1 MRSILKSDMKKANSN
16 GNKRELKRG
25 RKCTRREQLQRHLKF
40 GDGPRNFKKRMKRR
54 SAVAHSNLRVVTLW
68 NGVAEEAIEYRP
80 GIGQTLDG
88 KTEEKGKAIA
98 RLEVKDVSDAPSNDL
113 EVPHLVREPPLECRE
128 LGIDDESEAPPKIS
142 MSEEAIRRK
151 SILAETTKL
160 EAYDVE
166 RIAVFHKILWRA
178 YNDIIDYTNHLCEF
192 LEGETDSLDWVRER
206 WEDLISIKDFFEEDD
221 KDPQILLSPVVIMRR
236 FHQAFI
242 FLEDTW
248 KAILDQNWGNLEI
261 PLSGVVAISDV
272 RSSMKSVEPQCDNRD
287 FDKFG
292 SRYPDGKLQPAKN
305 LPTENCH
312 TIKRV
317 QLFETE
323 PPAKKSRL
331 MEEHA
336 SLWIKKLTGCPCGTW
351 CAGPSQS
358 S

>member
-1 MRSILKSDMKKANSN
+1 MRPILNSDMKKAKSN
-16 GNKRELKRG
+16 GNKREAKRG
-25 RKCTRREQLQRHLKF
+25 RKCTRRERLQRHLKS

-54 SAVAHSNLRVVTLW
+54 HAVAHSNLSVVTLW
-68 NGVAEEAIEYRP
+68 NGVTEEAIESLP

-98 RLEVKDVSDAPSNDL
+98 RLEVNDVSDPPSNDL
-113 EVPHLVREPPLECRE
+113 ESPHLVRELPLQCVE
-128 LGIDDESEAPPKIS
+128 LDIDDESEAPPKIS
-142 MSEEAIRRK
+142 MSEEVIRRK

-160 EAYDVE
+160 EAYDIE
-166 RIAVFHKILWRA
+166 RIAAFHQIICRA
-178 YNDIIDYTNHLCEF
+178 YNDIIDYTNHRCKV
-192 LEGETDSLDWVRER
+192 LEGQTDSLDWVRER
-206 WEDLISIKDFFEEDD
+206 WEDLLSIRDFFEEND
-221 KDPQILLSPVVIMRR
+221 KDPEILLSPVVIMRR

-261 PLSGVVAISDV
+261 PLSAIVAISDV
-272 RSSMKSVEPQCDNRD
+272 RSAMKSVEPQCDNCD

-292 SRYPDGKLQPAKN
+292 CRYPDGKLQPATN

-312 TIKRV
+312 TTKRV
-317 QLFETE
+317 QLFETA

-351 CAGPSQS
+351 CAGPSRGS
-358 S
+358 

>member
-1 MRSILKSDMKKANSN
+1 MKKANSN
-16 GNKRELKRG
+16 GNEREAKRG

-54 SAVAHSNLRVVTLW
+54 HAVAHSNLRVVTLW
-68 NGVAEEAIEYRP
+68 NGVTEEAIESRP

-88 KTEEKGKAIA
+88 KMEEKGKAIA
-98 RLEVKDVSDAPSNDL
+98 RLEVKDVSDAPSNDDL
-113 EVPHLVREPPLECRE
+113 EVLHLVREPPLECFE
-128 LGIDDESEAPPKIS
+128 LVMDDESGAPPRIS
-142 MSEEAIRRK
+142 MFEEVIRRK

-160 EAYDVE
+160 ESYDVE
-166 RIAVFHKILWRA
+166 RIALFHQILCRA
-178 YNDIIDYTNHLCEF
+178 YNDIIDYTNCLWEF
-192 LEGETDSLDWVRER
+192 LEGQTDSLGWVRER
-206 WEDLISIKDFFEEDD
+206 WEDLISIKDFFDEDD
-221 KDPQILLSPVVIMRR
+221 KDPEILLSPVVIMRR

-261 PLSGVVAISDV
+261 SLSAVVAISDV
-272 RSSMKSVEPQCDNRD
+272 RTTMKSVEPQCDNRD

-292 SRYPDGKLQPAKN
+292 CRYPDGKLQPAKN

-312 TIKRV
+312 TVKRV

-323 PPAKKSRL
+323 PPAKMTRL